1 MSFLDVVLAK
11 ALASGLAHDT
21 LRRQE
26 SLRPSPDNYFV
37 LSKDPN
43 AWKQFKEDGRKE
55 NLVFC
60 MEFIDEDMS
69 SRVFIDLAR
78 EFDGIPFVRV
88 QVGQG
93 IERSFEEVC
102 SSCNNWIKLPLYYY
116 DTLQVRKDIGG
127 VESIPSI
134 VIVFFGKENNKDKL
148 YRVKFGGLQEIQDG
162 LIRFVLH
169 NIKYAVS
176 CQLI

>member
-1 MSFLDVVLAK
+1 MVRQHARVLHTSAFINYNDVFIQCIESSQMRMRSMSFLDVALAN

-21 LRRQE
+21 LRHQE
-26 SLRPSPDNYFV
+26 SLRHPPDNYFV
-37 LSKDPN
+37 LSTDPK

-69 SRVFIDLAR
+69 SRVFVDLAR

-93 IERSFEEVC
+93 TERSFEEVA
-102 SSCNNWIKLPLYYY
+102 IYILYIY
-116 DTLQVRKDIGG
+116 
-127 VESIPSI
+127 
-134 VIVFFGKENNKDKL
+134 
-148 YRVKFGGLQEIQDG
+148 
-162 LIRFVLH
+162 
-169 NIKYAVS
+169 
-176 CQLI
+176 

>member
-26 SLRPSPDNYFV
+26 SLRPSQDNYFV

-43 AWKQFKEDGRKE
+43 AWKQLKEDGRKE

-78 EFDGIPFVRV
+78 EFDGIPFVSV
-88 QVGQG
+88 QIGQG
-93 IERSFEEVC
+93 IERSFEEVIC
-102 SSCNNWIKLPLYYY
+102 SLSNNWIKLPLYYY
-116 DTLQVRKDIGG
+116 NTH
-127 VESIPSI
+127 
-134 VIVFFGKENNKDKL
+134 
-148 YRVKFGGLQEIQDG
+148 Y
-162 LIRFVLH
+162 RFVRILEEWTL
-169 NIKYAVS
+169 YL
-176 CQLI
+176 QL

>member
-1 MSFLDVVLAK
+1 MRGMSFLDVALAK

-21 LRRQE
+21 IRMHE
-26 SLRPSPDNYFV
+26 SLRSPPSNYFV
-37 LSKDPN
+37 LSKDPK
-43 AWKQFKEDGRKE
+43 AWNQFKEDGKKE

-93 IERSFEEVC
+93 IEGSFEEVC
-102 SSCNNWIKLPLYYY
+102 S
-116 DTLQVRKDIGG
+116 
-127 VESIPSI
+127 
-134 VIVFFGKENNKDKL
+134 
-148 YRVKFGGLQEIQDG
+148 
-162 LIRFVLH
+162 LH
-169 NIKYAVS
+169 SYS
-176 CQLI
+176 

>member
-1 MSFLDVVLAK
+1 MSFLDVVLAN

-26 SLRPSPDNYFV
+26 SLRRPPDNYFV
-37 LSKDPN
+37 LSKDPK

-60 MEFIDEDMS
+60 MEFIDGDMS
-69 SRVFIDLAR
+69 SRVFVDLAR

-102 SSCNNWIKLPLYYY
+102 ST
-116 DTLQVRKDIGG
+116 TL
-127 VESIPSI
+127 SI
-134 VIVFFGKENNKDKL
+134 
-148 YRVKFGGLQEIQDG
+148 R
-162 LIRFVLH
+162 
-169 NIKYAVS
+169 
-176 CQLI
+176 